1 MSLDSTLEALS
12 NASLAQAISQGALSF
27 PMLECI
33 HVVAISMVVGTIA
46 IVDLRLLGYRS
57 HRRGVRQLIRDVLP
71 YTWAAFAVAA
81 LAGSLLFI
89 SSAPRYAHN
98 AHFQL
103 KLVLIV
109 LAAINMAFFHLTIYR
124 RVAEWD
130 DLLPTPVQARVA
142 GATSL
147 CLWVT
152 VIFLGR
158 WVGFTLQ

>member
-1 MSLDSTLEALS
+1 MSLDSTLELLSSTPLAL
-12 NASLAQAISQGALSF
+12 AISQGALSF

-33 HVVAISMVVGTIA
+33 HVVAISVVVGTIA
-46 IVDLRLLGYRS
+46 IVDLRLLGYRA
-57 HRRGVRQLIRDVLP
+57 HRRGVRHLIRDVLP
-71 YTWAAFAVAA
+71 YTWAAFGVAA
-81 LAGSLLFI
+81 LAGALLFI

-98 AHFQL
+98 AQFQL

-109 LAAINMAFFHLTIYR
+109 VAAINMAFFHLTIYR
-124 RVAEWD
+124 RVAQWD
-130 DLLPTPVQARVA
+130 DLLPPPTQARIA

-147 CLWVT
+147 CLWIA

>member
-1 MSLDSTLEALS
+1 MNLDATLDSISNTTLG
-12 NASLAQAISQGALSF
+12 QAISQGALSF

-33 HVVAISMVVGTIA
+33 HVVAISVVVGTIA
-46 IVDLRLLGYRS
+46 IVDLRLLGYRA

-71 YTWAAFAVAA
+71 YTWAAFGVAA

-89 SSAPRYAHN
+89 SNAPRYAHN
-98 AHFQL
+98 AQFQL
-103 KLVLIV
+103 KLVLIAA
-109 LAAINMAFFHLTIYR
+109 AAINMAFFHLTIYR
-124 RVAEWD
+124 RVAQWD
-130 DLLPTPVQARVA
+130 DLLPPPMQARIA

-147 CLWVT
+147 CLWIA

>member
-1 MSLDSTLEALS
+1 MSLDSTLEFLS
-12 NASLAQAISQGALSF
+12 GTPLARVISQGALSF
-27 PMLECI
+27 PTLECI
-33 HVVAISMVVGTIA
+33 HVVAISIVVGTIA

-71 YTWAAFAVAA
+71 YTWAAFGVAA
-81 LAGSLLFI
+81 LAGALLFV

-98 AHFQL
+98 PQFQL

-109 LAAINMAFFHLTIYR
+109 AAAINMAFFHLTIYR
-124 RVAEWD
+124 RVAHWD
-130 DLLPTPVQARVA
+130 DLLPPPTQARIA

-147 CLWVT
+147 CLWIA

>member
-1 MSLDSTLEALS
+1 MSLDATLDSIS
-12 NASLAQAISQGALSF
+12 NTTLAQAISQGALSF

-33 HVVAISMVVGTIA
+33 HVVAISVVVGTIA

-57 HRRGVRQLIRDVLP
+57 HRRGIRQLIRDVLP
-71 YTWAAFAVAA
+71 FTWAAFGVAA

-98 AHFQL
+98 AQFQL
-103 KLVLIV
+103 KLVLIAV
-109 LAAINMAFFHLTIYR
+109 AAINMAFFHLTIYR
-124 RVAEWD
+124 SVAQWD
-130 DLLPTPVQARVA
+130 ELLPPPTQARIA

-147 CLWVT
+147 CLWIA